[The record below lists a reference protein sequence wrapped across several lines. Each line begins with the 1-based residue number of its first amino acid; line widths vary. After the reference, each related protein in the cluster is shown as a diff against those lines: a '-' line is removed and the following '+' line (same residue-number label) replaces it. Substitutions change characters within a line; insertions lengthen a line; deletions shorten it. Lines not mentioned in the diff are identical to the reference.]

1 MSLAI
6 AAVTRV
12 LRGILQAAVAEEGVV
27 SALPPGRGVRSGAE
41 RIVLHIFLYRVEG
54 ATDRLPTSAGSPPG
68 LAVDLHYLVAA
79 EGSTPYEDELF
90 LAAAMAALHANPVA
104 PRSVLESAL
113 SGAPSGLGAT
123 SDIRIMQ
130 EPLSIA
136 DMSALWLSRETPAR
150 LAAAYRVTGLVL
162 GPQEGPVAPG
172 AAASRMLRDPFR
184 VDLSQV
190 VSKYIGQTEERL
202 DRVFDAA
209 ERAGRI
215 LSNDEAD
222 DLFGRRDDD

>member
-41 RIVLHIFLYRVEG
+41 RIVLHLFLYRVES
-54 ATDRLPTSAGSPPG
+54 ATGRLPGSPASPPG

-79 EGSTPYEDELF
+79 EGRIPYEDELF
-90 LAAAMAALHANPVA
+90 MAAAMAALHANPVV
-104 PRSVLESAL
+104 PRSVLEHAL

-123 SDIRIMQ
+123 SDVRVMQ

-136 DMSALWLSRETPAR
+136 DLSALWRSLEAPAR
-150 LAAAYRVTGLVL
+150 LAVGYRVTGLVA
-162 GPQEGPVAPG
+162 GPDEQPVVSSG
-172 AAASRMLRDPFR
+172 AVVRLPRDPFR
-184 VDLSQV
+184 VDLAQV
-190 VSKYIGQTEERL
+190 VSKYIKQTEERL

-209 ERAGRI
+209 ERAGEI
-215 LSNDEAD
+215 VSDDEAD
-222 DLFGRRDDD
+222 DLFGRRDD